1 MANKPLTKYDPSMC
15 DKMVEMGKLGKSQK
29 MMWSELGIS
38 KSTANAYVK
47 KHPEFAEALDL
58 ALVHSQSF
66 WESLILLNVEN
77 KAFNSRLVEI
87 ALRGQFQE
95 TYRETRDN
103 KIEAK
108 VDVVV
113 DFGAEV
119 TKLIESLKEAK

>member
-1 MANKPLTKYDPSMC
+1 MATKPLTKYDPSMC

-38 KSTANAYVK
+38 KSTANAYAK

-58 ALVHSQSF
+58 ALVHSQAF
-66 WESLILLNVEN
+66 WEQQILMNLDN
-77 KAFNSRLVEI
+77 KQFNSRLAEI
-87 ALRGQFQE
+87 ALRGQFQD
-95 TYRETRDN
+95 TYRETRDT
-103 KIEAK
+103 KVEAK

-119 TKLIESLKEAK
+119 SKLIESLKEAK